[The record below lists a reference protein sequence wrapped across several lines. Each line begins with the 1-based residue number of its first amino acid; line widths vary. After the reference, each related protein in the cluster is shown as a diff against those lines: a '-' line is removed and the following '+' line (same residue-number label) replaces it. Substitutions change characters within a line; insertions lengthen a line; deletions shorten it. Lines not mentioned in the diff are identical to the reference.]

1 MSRSRPVAS
10 KLAALAFAL
19 SFTGAAIAQ
28 APPSGEPDPR
38 EVARERIALCA
49 SEAEPELTGLA
60 AFEARC
66 PGLEAALAN
75 LGVRDALLD
84 GADERIDAA
93 ALGALAAATRAA
105 VRTAP
110 DAARLADIARERVD
124 EPASRSLWQRFKD
137 WFRRTFLDGAGRTS
151 MPWLDE
157 WLRRVQP
164 GELAR
169 ELLVWGLVLLVAG
182 TALVVVVRELRASDI
197 RWAAW
202 LRRRPAADGSAP
214 HAVAASVETDWRA
227 LDPAQ
232 RPAALFRQV
241 ALELVAAG
249 RLPAPAGQTHRELAA
264 RARLDAPDEREAW
277 VALARAAERQIYA
290 PGGVPADEAERAVNE
305 AARYWARAS

>member
-1 MSRSRPVAS
+1 VSRSRPAAS
-10 KLAALAFAL
+10 QLATLALAL

-28 APPSGEPDPR
+28 APPAAEAD
-38 EVARERIALCA
+38 ARERAREQIARCA
-49 SEAEPELTGLA
+49 GEAEPDLTGLA

-66 PGLEAALAN
+66 AGLDAALTT

-84 GADERIDAA
+84 GADERIDAE
-93 ALGALAAATRAA
+93 ALSALAAATRAA
-105 VRTAP
+105 LRTTP
-110 DAARLADIARERVD
+110 DAARLVDIARERAV

-137 WFRRTFLDGAGRTS
+137 WFQHTFLERGGRAS
-151 MPWLDE
+151 MPWLEE

-169 ELLVWGLVLLVAG
+169 DLLVWGLVILVAG

-197 RWAAW
+197 RWVSW
-202 LRRRPAADGSAP
+202 LRRRPAADGAERNE
-214 HAVAASVETDWRA
+214 VALPPETDWRA

-249 RLPAPAGQTHRELAA
+249 RLPVPAGQTHRELAA
-264 RARLDAPDEREAW
+264 RARLDAAAERDAW
-277 VALARAAERQIYA
+277 IALARAAERQIYA
-290 PGGVPADEAERAVNE
+290 PRGVAVDEAERAVNE
-305 AARYWARAS
+305 AARYWARTS